1 MLRKGVICIS
11 LVLFL
16 ITGFCIIS
24 ATPCL
29 AEEAVPIDITF
40 VTAEDGTLY
49 ANDVL
54 VPQELNLNQDDIVIL
69 MDNYLNLPENIGDLD
84 TALHSLLTEIA
95 STIGDPPPGE

>member
-16 ITGFCIIS
+16 ITGIGIIS
-24 ATPCL
+24 ATSCL
-29 AEEAVPIDITF
+29 AQEIVPIDITF

-54 VPQELNLNQDDIVIL
+54 VPQELNLTQDDIVTLVDTL
-69 MDNYLNLPENIGDLD
+69 MNDPENIPKDLSPE
-84 TALHSLLTEIA
+84 LYNLVIEI
-95 STIGDPPPGE
+95 SGTLQL